1 MLKTPIT
8 PEIIDYCQE
17 HGCRESSALKELRA
31 ETLNLPNA
39 QMLITPLQGAFLKLL
54 VEMVNPQQIIEVGM
68 FTGYSAL
75 WMASGLKSRLNP
87 EASLITLDISNQ
99 HLELAKSYWR
109 KAGVDNQITALL
121 APADI
126 SMQRMLDSGLVA
138 DMVFIDANKA
148 QYLEYYELAIKLLR
162 PGGIVVIDNVLMYG
176 QVLETNPDKNYIKT
190 LQQLNQ
196 LIRDD
201 QRVTISM
208 LPVGDGITI
217 ARKKEC

>member
-31 ETLNLPNA
+31 ETLSLPTA

-54 VEMVNPQQIIEVGM
+54 VEIVDPQQIVEIGM

-75 WMASGLKSRLNP
+75 WMASGLNP
-87 EASLITLDISNQ
+87 KASLITLDISNQ
-99 HLELAKSYWR
+99 HLELAKSYWQ
-109 KAGVDNQITALL
+109 KAGVDNQITALI
-121 APADI
+121 APADV
-126 SMQRMLDSGLVA
+126 SMQHMLDNGLVA
-138 DMVFIDANKA
+138 DLVFIDANKT
-148 QYLEYYELAIKLLR
+148 QYLEYYELAIQLLR

-176 QVLETNPDKNYIKT
+176 HVLETNPDKNYIKT

>member
-8 PEIIDYCQE
+8 TEIIDYCQE
-17 HGCRESSALKELRA
+17 HGCRESSVLKELRTD
-31 ETLNLPNA
+31 TLNLPNA

-54 VEMVNPQQIIEVGM
+54 VEIVNPQQIVEIGM

-75 WMASGLKSRLNP
+75 WMASGLNH

-109 KAGVDNQITALL
+109 KAGVDNQITALI
-121 APADI
+121 APADL
-126 SMQRMLDSGLVA
+126 SLQRMLDSGLVA

-176 QVLETNPDKNYIKT
+176 QVLEANPDKNYIKT